1 MSKSSLLLCPFL
13 FLVMKKVE
21 NDEDRFVSL
30 ARFARSHLNEL
41 DVLGL
46 REDHSRQL
54 RERNHGMIGVLV
66 ALLLHQRWIAVVNRP
81 LHT

>member
-30 ARFARSHLNEL
+30 ASSHLNEL